1 VRPWLAV
8 RRGVTRTV
16 LLVGPWAI
24 KVPSL
29 CSHNT
34 GIRGVAWSLAR
45 GLSAN
50 LSEAEWS
57 GQPGLCPVR
66 WSLAGIVNVY
76 PRCEPA
82 SEELTEDVYE
92 AVGFPYT
99 GPMDKKPANLGWLN
113 GKLVWVDYDMNW
125 NDRPPCQHRGGERA

>member
-1 VRPWLAV
+1 MEPRFAV

-16 LLVGPWAI
+16 LLAGRWAF
-24 KVPSL
+24 KFPSL
-29 CSHNT
+29 RSH
-34 GIRGVAWSLAR
+34 GKRLRGVMWSLAR

-57 GQPGLCPVR
+57 GQEGLCPVL
-66 WSLAGIVNVY
+66 WSAAGLVNVY

-82 SEELTEDVYE
+82 SEDLTDDVY
-92 AVGFPYT
+92 AAIGFN

-113 GKLVWVDYDMNW
+113 GTLVWVDYDMNW
-125 NDRPPCQHRGGERA
+125 NDRPPCMHRGGDRA

>member
-1 VRPWLAV
+1 MKPRFAV

-16 LLVGPWAI
+16 LLVARWAV

-29 CSHNT
+29 CAHRN
-34 GIRGVAWSLAR
+34 GLRGVMWSLAR

-57 GQPGLCPVR
+57 GQPGLCPVV
-66 WSLAGIVNVY
+66 WSFAGIVNVY

-82 SEELTEDVYE
+82 SEDLTEDVYE
-92 AVGFPYT
+92 AIGFT

-113 GKLVWVDYDMNW
+113 GKLVWLDYDMNW
-125 NDRPPCQHRGGERA
+125 NDRAPCEHRGGVLA

>member
-1 VRPWLAV
+1 MTPRFQV

-16 LLVGPWAI
+16 LLAGRWAV

-29 CSHNT
+29 CAH
-34 GIRGVAWSLAR
+34 GKGLRGVVWGIAR

-50 LSEAEWS
+50 LSEEEWS
-57 GQPGLCPVR
+57 GQEGLCPVL
-66 WSLAGIVNVY
+66 WSFGGLVNVY

-82 SEELTEDVYE
+82 SEELTEDVYD
-92 AVGFPYT
+92 AVGFT

-113 GKLVWVDYDMNW
+113 GKLVWLDYDMNW
-125 NDRPPCQHRGGERA
+125 NDRPPCEHRGGERA